1 MRDSFALALNEISRE
16 RDDLFLITA
25 DISPASALIDFVK
38 KNPKRVID
46 VGVSEQ
52 VMTGLA
58 AGLAMKGFR
67 PFTYSIANFSVF
79 RPFEQIR
86 VDLSYQNLPVTVIGV
101 GAGLSY
107 SALGGTHHSLEDIAI
122 LSTLPNFQI
131 LTPSDP
137 SEVIACVRAS
147 LEWEGPTYIRLGK
160 SGEPDLSEKYR
171 DNFKVGS
178 IRRIESPNNFES
190 KKAILTYGPI
200 TNWVLK
206 KLELNKDILEV
217 DVFTC
222 SSITPFPKKD
232 IEALL
237 NKYDSLTIV
246 EEHYEKN
253 GLGSIIKSNIS
264 PENWHKKINVIG
276 ANFEWLH
283 IYGSQE
289 HLRNKVGI
297 TSSRLFQILNG

>member
-131 LTPSDP
+131 LTPSD
-137 SEVIACVRAS
+137 S
-147 LEWEGPTYIRLGK
+147 
-160 SGEPDLSEKYR
+160 
-171 DNFKVGS
+171 
-178 IRRIESPNNFES
+178 
-190 KKAILTYGPI
+190 
-200 TNWVLK
+200 
-206 KLELNKDILEV
+206 
-217 DVFTC
+217 
-222 SSITPFPKKD
+222 
-232 IEALL
+232 
-237 NKYDSLTIV
+237 
-246 EEHYEKN
+246 
-253 GLGSIIKSNIS
+253 
-264 PENWHKKINVIG
+264 
-276 ANFEWLH
+276 
-283 IYGSQE
+283 
-289 HLRNKVGI
+289 
-297 TSSRLFQILNG
+297 

>member
-67 PFTYSIANFSVF
+67 PFTYTITNFSVF

-86 VDLSYQNLPVTVIGV
+86 VDLSYQNLPVTIIGV
-101 GAGLSY
+101 GSGLSY

-122 LSTLPNFQI
+122 ISTLPNFQI

-137 SEVIACVRAS
+137 SEVINCVRAS
-147 LEWEGPTYIRLGK
+147 LVWEGPTYIRLGK
-160 SGEPDLSEKYR
+160 SGEPNLLDRYQDKY
-171 DNFKVGS
+171 KVGF
-178 IRRIESPNNFES
+178 IRRLKTKHDFQA

-200 TNWVLK
+200 VNWVLEN
-206 KLELNKDILEV
+206 LESNEAGAEV
-217 DVFTC
+217 DIFTC
-222 SSITPFPKKD
+222 PSIYPLPKND
-232 IEALL
+232 IEDLL
-237 NKYDSLTIV
+237 SRYESLTIV

-253 GLGSIIKSNIS
+253 GLGSIIKNCIS
-264 PENWHKKINVIG
+264 QQSG
-276 ANFEWLH
+276 
-283 IYGSQE
+283 
-289 HLRNKVGI
+289 KV
-297 TSSRLFQILNG
+297 N